1 MPDIVSV
8 QKENKVVNIKEMT
21 HIQGNDSDVQH
32 KGNSTL

>member
-1 MPDIVSV
+1 MADIVSV

-32 KGNSTL
+32 KENSTL

>member
-1 MPDIVSV
+1 MANTLSV
-8 QKENKVVNIKEMT
+8 QKENKVVNIKEVT